1 MVQPSDLIFS
11 LPIICH
17 LGLCKAFTQ
26 ILLVK
31 IHNSP
36 TFIINLVNNTFNE
49 VIDNLCEKLIRRH
62 PYVFQ
67 DKRPHTLEE
76 QRDAYF
82 KIKEFEKSK

>member
-1 MVQPSDLIFS
+1 LIFS

-36 TFIINLVNNTFNE
+36 TFIINLVNNTFRE
-49 VIDNLCEKLIRRH
+49 VIGKKNLMIPNGINKH
-62 PYVFQ
+62 
-67 DKRPHTLEE
+67 DKIAVLNTKIVKDVIPIKFSYKNFTCSSQTL
-76 QRDAYF
+76 
-82 KIKEFEKSK
+82 